1 MKAIICDIDGVLIEN
16 PDWNG
21 DLETFYK
28 NILDGVGN
36 EWCIYLLKGLVLQG
50 IKILFVTARNERC
63 RRQTKMQLDFWFGC
77 RYELF
82 MRGEDD
88 IREDYLVKQD
98 YIDEIKR
105 KYDVL
110 FCIDDNP
117 KNCEMFFKEFPTLH
131 VLTNFS

>member
-1 MKAIICDIDGVLIEN
+1 MKVIICDIDGVLIDN
-16 PDWNG
+16 PEWNG
-21 DLETFYK
+21 DLETFYN

-36 EWCIYLLKGLVLQG
+36 EWCIHLLKGLVLQG
-50 IKILFVTARNERC
+50 IKILFVTARNERY

-88 IREDYLVKQD
+88 LREDYLVKKD

-105 KYDVL
+105 KYDIL

-117 KNCEMFFKEFPTLH
+117 KNCEMFAENFPTLH
-131 VLTNFS
+131 VIRC